1 MSTPP
6 PHWTTRA
13 YPAAYR
19 REYAA
24 EISDLILRVTA
35 EEGRR
40 AGALEQAAVLGHALR
55 LRTGLDSARPGG
67 RLLAR
72 LLPLAIPTAAT
83 LSLTLLV
90 LWRVPPLPWDG
101 ERAYTPLAYAPW
113 LAVLG
118 CALAG
123 RWPAARIAAGA
134 ALLGAVVSVPLV
146 RWTDGTEGLAENRS
160 TLAGLALVAVLVLLA
175 PPDLPP
181 TTSSARRTMALIAL
195 ALGVPL
201 LVGSLTVFQADSGP
215 SATTDARPDPLRLLF
230 FFTPLVLAVPAA
242 LAMARARF
250 GPLLAALLMT
260 ASVLAFVPVGRLQ
273 QVPYAGGGLLA
284 RLTFLTG
291 ALTLTAYATRTIRNR
306 RRGLNG
312 PAGEGARVR

>member
-6 PHWTTRA
+6 PHWTTRV
-13 YPAAYR
+13 YPAAHR
-19 REYAA
+19 RVYAA
-24 EISDLILRVTA
+24 EISDFIARVTA
-35 EEGRR
+35 DEGRR

-72 LLPLAIPTAAT
+72 LLPVVVPVAAA

-90 LWRVPPLPWDG
+90 VRWIPALPWDG

-113 LAVLG
+113 LVVLG

-123 RWPAARIAAGA
+123 RWTAARTAAGA
-134 ALLGAVVSVPLV
+134 ALLGAVMSLPLV
-146 RWTDGTEGLAENRS
+146 RWTDGAEGLAQNRA
-160 TLAGLALVAVLVLLA
+160 TLVGLALAALLVLAA

-181 TTSSARRTMALIAL
+181 ATGAARRTMALIAL

-201 LVGSLTVFQADSGP
+201 LVGSVTVFQAVSGP
-215 SATTDARPDPLRLLF
+215 HTTTDARADPLRLFLF
-230 FFTPLVLAVPAA
+230 LTPLVLALPAA

-250 GPLLAALLMT
+250 GPLLAALLIGG
-260 ASVLAFVPVGRLQ
+260 SVLAFVPVGWLGEF
-273 QVPYAGGGLLA
+273 PYAAGGLLA
-284 RLTFLTG
+284 EVVFLTG
-291 ALTLTAYATRTIRNR
+291 VLALAGYAVRAVRDR
-306 RRGLNG
+306 RRAAATG
-312 PAGEGARVR
+312 